1 MTRGK
6 GSAATSD
13 PHKPDDV
20 FTNSEDHCIDE
31 IRYACMSRPW
41 IKSTTPYDGPVDPV
55 GAPAVTRFK
64 RDWKWLNEMTW
75 GEFEREAG
83 IELGKSKP
91 RSDIR
96 IR

>member
-1 MTRGK
+1 
-6 GSAATSD
+6 
-13 PHKPDDV
+13 
-20 FTNSEDHCIDE
+20 
-31 IRYACMSRPW
+31 MSRPW

-64 RDWKWLNEMTW
+64 RDWRYLSEMSES
-75 GEFEREAG
+75 EFERECG
-83 IELGKSKP
+83 IELGKSKR